1 MIKLTLEQLQ
11 DNEIL
16 ARASID
22 EIFAVLEDMED

>member
-1 MIKLTLEQLQ
+1 MVKLTLQQLN
-11 DNEIL
+11 DDEIL